1 MKQLFV
7 QLSLTVV
14 DTWDRIVTCEVT
26 VVCKTDCDSFFDH
39 SEFVQ
44 LLLPTHH
51 QANSRINTA
60 ACRGVPVRTSGCLL
74 GRIYSSSSNP
84 LLVWASIARSV
95 LPSNKSPVHPTRS
108 CCLVSYCRMY
118 PGPGGAVRKRCEG
131 VNGAYRV
138 VLGACVLECLHC
150 TVESQKIG

>member
-1 MKQLFV
+1 MSLVRLLWFVKQIVIVSLIILNLFSCCCPHIIRQIVESTLQHVAVSLFV
-7 QLSLTVV
+7 QV
-14 DTWDRIVTCEVT
+14 
-26 VVCKTDCDSFFDH
+26 VVCLGGSIAVRAIRFW
-39 SEFVQ
+39 SE
-44 LLLPTHH
+44 
-51 QANSRINTA
+51 R
-60 ACRGVPVRTSGCLL
+60 RLL
-74 GRIYSSSSNP
+74 GRSCQ
-84 LLVWASIARSV
+84 VT
-95 LPSNKSPVHPTRS
+95 KGQFTQPVA